1 MPTITSEIPFMK
13 LFLLVCHDAGQ
24 IKPCVNLFPNQVNL
38 FQPRLICF
46 NVDFFL
52 CLQKKLQHTTQEKQN
67 SPNLLASELKDPGSQ
82 DDLLVPLK
90 NTNTGQP
97 SAADLQVEPSVE
109 NPNKCKYVVHEFFR
123 ENQESYN
130 KKM

>member
-1 MPTITSEIPFMK
+1 MP
-13 LFLLVCHDAGQ
+13 A
-24 IKPCVNLFPNQVNL
+24 
-38 FQPRLICF
+38 
-46 NVDFFL
+46 
-52 CLQKKLQHTTQEKQN
+52 KKIATYNPGKQN
-67 SPNLLASELKDPGSQ
+67 SPSLLASELKDPGSQ